1 MNVAPIS
8 GLRCQTTIRRSA
20 STNGSG
26 RSSTASTTLKT
37 AVLAP
42 IAIAR
47 TVVAT
52 MKRSGSR
59 RADLNAYRRSWT
71 ISLMY
76 SHLADKR
83 GSLGGGSLAAGAGL
97 PLQDECFARHE
108 GPARRVIH
116 HFQ

>member
-8 GLRCQTTIRRSA
+8 GLRCQTTTRRSA
-20 STNGSG
+20 STTGSG

-52 MKRSGSR
+52 TKRSGAR
-59 RADLNAYRRSWT
+59 RADLMAYRRSWT
-71 ISLMY
+71 MLTCLLTPYRRQLHSD
-76 SHLADKR
+76 LAH
-83 GSLGGGSLAAGAGL
+83 
-97 PLQDECFARHE
+97 EAR
-108 GPARRVIH
+108 
-116 HFQ
+116 